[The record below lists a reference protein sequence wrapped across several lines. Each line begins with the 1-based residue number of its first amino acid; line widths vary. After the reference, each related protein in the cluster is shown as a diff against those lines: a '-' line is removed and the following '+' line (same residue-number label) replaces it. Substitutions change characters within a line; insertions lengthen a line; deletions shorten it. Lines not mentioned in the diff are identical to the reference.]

1 MSSLNQSSHR
11 SGQDRYKIVLIPAE
25 LLDIVKEKLGDE
37 FIWDYDE
44 KSQELFLMK
53 RPESYTDFLSG
64 LGKEMW
70 SSAGGEEHI
79 HGERSSW
86 ND

>member
-1 MSSLNQSSHR
+1 MNSLNQSSH
-11 SGQDRYKIVLIPAE
+11 SSNQDRYKIVLIPTE
-25 LLDIVKEKLGDE
+25 LVDIVKEKLGNE

-44 KSQELFLMK
+44 KTQELFLMK

-64 LGKEMW
+64 LGKEIW
-70 SSAGGEEHI
+70 KSPGGEEHI
-79 HGERSSW
+79 REERSSW